1 MKRTF
6 VKFASRKFMPV
17 LIAAATLTAFTP
29 AASKASDN
37 DAKKAIEILSTENT
51 ASVQF
56 AGSTEN
62 ALLFDVKI
70 SNPKADKFTLIIQSE
85 DGEVLYSKE
94 YTDAN
99 FSKKVK
105 LLRGGDN
112 DSYKFTVKSSNKAL
126 ENSFVVSTAIRT
138 VDDVVVTKL

>member
-1 MKRTF
+1 MKRSF
-6 VKFASRKFMPV
+6 VKFTSRKFMSVV
-17 LIAAATLTAFTP
+17 LIAASVAVLTP
-29 AASKASDN
+29 AQSKANDN
-37 DAKKAIEILSTENT
+37 KKAAIEILSTENT

-56 AGSTEN
+56 AGSTES

-70 SNPKADKFTLIIQSE
+70 SNTKADKFTLVIQAE

-99 FSKKVK
+99 FTKKVK
-105 LLRGGDN
+105 LLKGGEST
-112 DSYKFTVKSSNKAL
+112 SYRFTIKSANKEL
-126 ENSFVVSTAIRT
+126 ENHFVVNTATRT